1 MNRNWKR
8 QIILACTFS
17 SLIPLNASA
26 AELEILKSTEEE
38 SRVIY
43 SSKVTTQSKEENQ
56 ITARQRKSQ
65 KSRSRVS
72 DGFRI
77 GLSSAQSYLQN

>member
-1 MNRNWKR
+1 VTKMNRNWKR

-17 SLIPLNASA
+17 SLIPLSASA

-56 ITARQRKSQ
+56 ITAPNLNQI
-65 KSRSRVS
+65 
-72 DGFRI
+72 RI
-77 GLSSAQSYLQN
+77 GKGMIYGQLMQ